1 MSEVQSLALLRSGV
15 QMLAECRTIQD
26 AKQLADMADAAKV
39 YAKKAKLGEEAI
51 AYANE
56 IKIDALRLL
65 GEMLKKTE
73 RAKGARA
80 GGKKESPRGVYV
92 EPRGDA
98 PTLADLNLSKKE
110 SAVAQRI
117 ASLPE
122 RKLEK
127 LRTGELSIRQ
137 VVSTEAHVAHNTG
150 DNEWYTPKEYIDLA
164 RSVMG
169 GIDLDPASSAEA
181 NEVVGAKVFYDEQ
194 ANGLGRPWR
203 GRVWMNPPYAGS
215 LIGQF
220 SAKLAE
226 EFRDQRVTQACVLVN
241 NATETK
247 WFQGLAQVASAICFP
262 LGRVKFWHPRKESV
276 PLQGQAV
283 LYLGGRGSKFAASF
297 TPKGVVFLRP

>member
-1 MSEVQSLALLRSGV
+1 MSEIQSLALLRSGV

-26 AKQLADMADAAKV
+26 AKQLADMAEAAKV
-39 YAKKAKLGEEAI
+39 YAKKAKLGDEAI

-65 GEMLKKTE
+65 GEMLKKTG
-73 RAKGARA
+73 RARGSRTV
-80 GGKKESPRGVYV
+80 GGGGRSGGTVVVPPET
-92 EPRGDA
+92 A
-98 PTLADLNLSKKE
+98 PTLADLNLTKKE

-117 ASLPE
+117 AALPE
-122 RKLEK
+122 SKLEK

-137 VVSTEAHVAHNTG
+137 VVSTEAHVAKNTG
-150 DNEWYTPKEYIDLA
+150 DNEWYTPQEYIDLA

-181 NEVVGAKVFYDEQ
+181 NKVVGAKVFYDER

-226 EFRDQRVTQACVLVN
+226 EFRARRVTQACVLVN

-247 WFQGLAQVASAICFP
+247 WFQGLAEVASAICFP
-262 LGRVKFWHPRKESV
+262 LGRVKFWHPRKESI

-283 LYLGGRGSKFAASF
+283 LYLGDRGSEFVARFA
-297 TPKGVVFLRP
+297 PKGIVFLRP